1 MKFDIARQPLVP
13 AFLTLAA
20 LAVAAMCRV
29 ETQEVVTQT
38 RDAAAS
44 WAFGGM
50 GLARGL
56 AVPTLATLITRFQVA
71 YPVWAHLLG
80 GYLILFAGMC
90 TGRLSIRYNL
100 YSVGTSLSI
109 PLYAVAACGI
119 ATDSRYLAAYTA
131 SALLALSIK
140 NFSRAFRNGYGFDGI
155 FRASLYLSL
164 LVLILPAAAPL
175 LLLLPLAVLLFRRTV
190 RETVVALAGLLLPV
204 AALCYVNWGARGTF
218 TAPVEALAEA
228 FMQGSFFQIFRMTPL
243 PELLLGGGVALLSI
257 VALLS
262 FLTNIY
268 AAGTKPRFLLIFNI
282 GVLALTATAL
292 CGPSATP
299 AMYALAAVPAA
310 LLLPVFFVR
319 TDRAITLAIYLIL
332 LAAAFYNTLLQYF
345 I

>member
-13 AFLTLAA
+13 AFLTLTA
-20 LAVAAMCRV
+20 LAVAVLCGAQ
-29 ETQEVVTQT
+29 TQIVTQT
-38 RDAAAS
+38 RDAAES
-44 WAFGGM
+44 WASGGM
-50 GLARGL
+50 SIAEGL
-56 AVPTLATLITRFQVA
+56 AVPPLATLITRFQVA

-100 YSVGTSLSI
+100 YSVGTCLSI

-119 ATDSRYLAAYTA
+119 AADSRYLAAYAA

-140 NFSRAFRNGYGFDGI
+140 NFCRAFRNGYGFDGI

-175 LLLLPLAVLLFRRTV
+175 LLSLPLAVLLFRRTV

-204 AALCYVNWGARGTF
+204 VTLCYVNWGAGGTLA
-218 TAPVEALAEA
+218 APVEALVET
-228 FMQGSFFQIFRMTPL
+228 FMQGSFFQVFRLTPL
-243 PELLLGGGVALLSI
+243 PGQLLGGGIALLGI
-257 VALLS
+257 IALLF
-262 FLTNIY
+262 FLADIY

-282 GVLALTATAL
+282 GVLALTAIAL

-319 TDRAITLAIYLIL
+319 TERAITLAIYLLL
-332 LAAAFYNTLLQYF
+332 LAAAFYNTTLQYF